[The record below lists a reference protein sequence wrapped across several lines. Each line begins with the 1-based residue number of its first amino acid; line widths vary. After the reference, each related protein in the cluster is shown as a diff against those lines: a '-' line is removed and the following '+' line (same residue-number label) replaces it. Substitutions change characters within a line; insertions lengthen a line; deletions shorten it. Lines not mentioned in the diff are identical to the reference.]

1 MNRYINALF
10 TKHKKKHLPSFLQG
24 TWFDEWMS
32 YGYITFITS
41 FILQGML
48 YANWRDNVVKI
59 GMDVVITLILS
70 LVMPWWAG
78 LIIAHVINY
87 CINGQAICVFYH
99 IRAGNLTAQ
108 QFYDDT
114 VAMKKR
120 LDACRY
126 MDADISYGSLSTG
139 KWHPSSDIDIRF
151 IPKKGEWNYWMA
163 MLWSVGE
170 RTRAFFKGYPL
181 DMYVF
186 TMKHSYEVMSKKEVP
201 IIFKDVHAEY
211 KKYYKETMSFD
222 DFCQMFN
229 KMHLK
234 K

>member
-1 MNRYINALF
+1 MNRYIYALF

-59 GMDVVITLILS
+59 SIDVIITVALS
-70 LVMPWWAG
+70 FIMPWWLG
-78 LIIAHVINY
+78 LLIAHTINY
-87 CINGQAICVFYH
+87 CLNGQAICVFYH
-99 IRAGNLTAQ
+99 IRAGNLTAIE
-108 QFYDDT
+108 FYNNT
-114 VAMKKR
+114 VAMKNR
-120 LDACRY
+120 LDKCKY
-126 MDADISYGSLSTG
+126 IDAAISYGSLSTG

-151 IPKKGEWNYWMA
+151 IPKKGEINFWKA
-163 MLWSVGE
+163 VIWSVCE
-170 RTRAFFKGYPL
+170 RTRAFFNGYPL

-186 TMKHSYEVMSKKEVP
+186 TMKHSYDVMSKKEIP
-201 IIFKDVHAEY
+201 IIFKDKNNENIL
-211 KKYYKETMSFD
+211 YYKECMTFESF
-222 DFCQMFN
+222 CRMFN
-229 KMHLK
+229 DIHLK